1 MGSNP
6 NMAGSSDAMLH
17 RSAGDQ
23 GDTFIRAVLDSL
35 LANICVLDQEATITA
50 VNQAWERFARENG
63 DAALVSTGIG
73 INYLAVCRRAMARG
87 CGDAG
92 EALRGIE
99 AILRGE
105 LSQFTLEYPCD
116 SPSQQRWFLL
126 SAGPLTGTHGRAVI
140 SHLDITQRRMA
151 EEASRRSEMQYRALA
166 DSVPEIVFTADPL
179 GLNDYCNRRW
189 FDYTGLSPEQ
199 TRGEGWA
206 AALHPDDAERAL
218 ALWQEALRGGEPFE
232 CEYRFRRADGQYRW
246 FLGRAVPLKDDTG
259 RILKWFGNSMDIHD
273 QKRMAEDLRTADRRK
288 DEFLST
294 LAHEMRN
301 PLAAIQSAVRIAQRP
316 GMEAEQEWARAVVE
330 RQAQQ
335 LTRLID
341 DLLDVSR
348 ITLGKIELKK
358 EPVEICTVINRA
370 VEVVRPLVE
379 QRRHEITVALARGP
393 LRVEADPARLE
404 QVLVNLLTNAAKYM
418 DEGGRIR
425 LAARREKRDI
435 LIRVQDTG
443 IGIAPEMQPRVFD
456 LYAQVDHAHDHSQGG
471 LGIGLALV
479 QRLVAMHGGS
489 VSVAS
494 EGLGRGS
501 EFTVRLPAAKE
512 KATAAPKPE
521 AASHESPRTGLTIL
535 VVDDSRDTALALAKL
550 LKRAGHEVEVA
561 HDGPTALQMARDRR
575 PRVVLLDIGL
585 PGLDGYQVAA
595 ELRRTEGLEEAV
607 LVAVSGYGQE
617 QDRARSRA
625 AGFDHHLIKPVNF
638 DALFSLLGGVDPSR
652 PQVSGQH

>member
-1 MGSNP
+1 
-6 NMAGSSDAMLH
+6 MAGSSDAMPH

-23 GDTFIRAVLDSL
+23 DETFIRAVLDSL
-35 LANICVLDQEATITA
+35 LANICVLDQEATITV

-87 CGDAG
+87 CEDAG

-105 LSQFTLEYPCD
+105 LSQFTLEYPCH

-218 ALWQEALRGGEPFE
+218 ALWQEALRGGVPFE

-246 FLGRAVPLKDDTG
+246 FLGRAVPLKDDAG

-301 PLAAIQSAVRIAQRP
+301 PLAAIQGAVRIAQRP
-316 GMEAEQEWARAVVE
+316 GMEAEQEWAREVVE

-358 EPVEICTVINRA
+358 EPVEVCTVINRA

-443 IGIAPEMQPRVFD
+443 IGIAPEMLPRVFD

-521 AASHESPRTGLTIL
+521 AASHEPPRTGLTIL

-595 ELRRTEGLEEAV
+595 ELRRTEGLEGAV

>member
-1 MGSNP
+1 
-6 NMAGSSDAMLH
+6 MAGSSDAMPD
-17 RSAGDQ
+17 RSTGGQDE
-23 GDTFIRAVLDSL
+23 TFIRAVLDSL
-35 LANICVLDQEATITA
+35 LANICVLDQEATITV

-63 DAALVSTGIG
+63 DAAFVSTGVG

-87 CGDAG
+87 CEDAG

-189 FDYTGLSPEQ
+189 FNYTGLSPEQ

-316 GMEAEQEWARAVVE
+316 GMEAEQEWAREVVE

-358 EPVEICTVINRA
+358 EPVEVCTVINRA

-443 IGIAPEMQPRVFD
+443 IGIAPEMLPRVFD

>member
-1 MGSNP
+1 
-6 NMAGSSDAMLH
+6 MAGSSDAMPH

-23 GDTFIRAVLDSL
+23 DETFIRAVLDSL
-35 LANICVLDQEATITA
+35 LANICVLDQEATIA
-50 VNQAWERFARENG
+50 VVNQAWERFARENG
-63 DAALVSTGIG
+63 DAAFVSTGVG

-87 CGDAG
+87 CEDAG

-105 LSQFTLEYPCD
+105 LSQFTLEYPCH

-126 SAGPLTGTHGRAVI
+126 SAAPLTGTRGRAVI

-189 FDYTGLSPEQ
+189 FNYTGLSPEQ

-316 GMEAEQEWARAVVE
+316 GMEAEQEWAREVVE

-358 EPVEICTVINRA
+358 EPVEVCTVINRA

-443 IGIAPEMQPRVFD
+443 IGIAPEMLPRVFD
-456 LYAQVDHAHDHSQGG
+456 LYAQVDHARDHSQGG
-471 LGIGLALV
+471 LGIGLTLV

-521 AASHESPRTGLTIL
+521 AASHEPPRTGLTIL